1 MHHLT
6 ELLSNPWIIVPLFIL
21 LFGEYIPFTQL
32 LWQKIGLKIKKIGER
47 FLDSYENRLYPE
59 KEEWI
64 EEKKVSLK
72 LNNFFARI
80 FFFAFAAIIVIF
92 LELFWELGFKG
103 ITQSLARSRI
113 AHWSEIEI
121 QKLPNWAV
129 LMLFGAPF
137 IFMELIGI
145 LALGAFIS
153 GHYWT
158 GIGLYLFKVLFFI
171 PVHFVLHVG
180 EAQLMAIPWF
190 KRRYDMIIA
199 TLNWFKRS
207 QTYVKV
213 HNISET
219 VKAHIQAVKNRFSQ
233 TVTLLKKAFEHEDIL
248 SPDCE
253 AVRQEILKSSS
264 DDPSRERLY
273 KKFFD
278 CIDSHI
284 GKREKEK
291 SKPKNPSTQ
300 HTKE

>member
-6 ELLSNPWIIVPLFIL
+6 ELLTNPWIMVPLFIL
-21 LFGEYIPFTQL
+21 FFGEYIPFTRL
-32 LWQKIGLKIKKIGER
+32 LWQKIGLKIKKFGEW

-59 KEEWI
+59 KEEWV

-80 FFFAFAAIIVIF
+80 FFFAFSAIVVIF

-103 ITQSLARSRI
+103 ITRSLERSRV
-113 AHWSEIEI
+113 AQWAETEIR
-121 QKLPNWAV
+121 KLPNWVV
-129 LMLFGAPF
+129 LILFGTPF

-145 LALGAFIS
+145 FALGAFVS
-153 GHYWT
+153 GYFWL

-199 TLNWFKRS
+199 TLDWFKRS

-219 VKAHIQAVKNRFSQ
+219 VRAHIQAVKNRFTQ
-233 TVTLLKKAFEHEDIL
+233 TVTLLKKAFEQEDIL
-248 SPDCE
+248 SPECE
-253 AVRQEILKSSS
+253 KVREEILLAS
-264 DDPSRERLY
+264 DNKAREVLY

-278 CIDSHI
+278 CVNEHI
-284 GKREKEK
+284 EGKKENQSQSDPSQH
-291 SKPKNPSTQ
+291 SK
-300 HTKE
+300 E